1 MLRSR
6 IWAARD
12 RIFKGILDKLLIVFY
27 MDIWIYTRL
36 HIYQQTFLRDRYW
49 IQSSQKWLLIVQ
61 FFFFFKGDF
70 YDPLFKKY
78 LRLFDQWL
86 SHTVL
91 AIISVVTIRQSV
103 AIYLSTV
110 LGGTISWNV
119 GLFLLTWNSHY
130 LLVGITLNGLSF
142 WKEVWYRKTHK
153 MLVPRLQTG
162 KSLAPQMLKD
172 K

>member
-36 HIYQQTFLRDRYW
+36 HIYQQTFLRDTESRVHRNDC
-49 IQSSQKWLLIVQ
+49 WL
-61 FFFFFKGDF
+61 FSFFFFKGDF

-119 GLFLLTWNSHY
+119 GLFLLTWNSHN

-142 WKEVWYRKTHK
+142 WKEVCYRKKHK

>member
-1 MLRSR
+1 MFS
-6 IWAARD
+6 
-12 RIFKGILDKLLIVFY
+12 
-27 MDIWIYTRL
+27 IWIYGY
-36 HIYQQTFLRDRYW
+36 IPDYTFTNRHFWEILNPEFTEMTADCS
-49 IQSSQKWLLIVQ
+49 I
-61 FFFFFKGDF
+61 FFFFKGDF
-70 YDPLFKKY
+70 YYPLFKKY

-119 GLFLLTWNSHY
+119 GLFLLTWNSHN

-142 WKEVWYRKTHK
+142 WKEVCYRKKHK